1 MTKQLCLIGG
11 GSHLELRGLAALL
24 GYREILTITAED
36 IVDLSAGAGDI
47 FIAEEKPSIREKL
60 TLSMADRSAPVLLD
74 PGVRCGADTFI
85 GDGSY
90 VGPGVILGA
99 DAKIGEHV
107 IIHAGSLIGEGTS
120 VGKGTVIGQGA
131 NIGRGVTIGADCKLA
146 PGVILRDAVTIREGT
161 ILAEGEIVLKDLV
174 TKMVYK
180 RGRWVYKEEG

>member
-24 GYREILTITAED
+24 GYQKILTITPEEV
-36 IVDLSAGAGDI
+36 VDLSEGQDDI
-47 FIAEEKPSIREKL
+47 FITEEKPSLRGKL
-60 TLSMADRSAPVLLD
+60 TLSMADRPAPVLLD
-74 PGVRCGADTFI
+74 PGARCGADTLI

-99 DAKIGEHV
+99 GAEVGEHV

-120 VGKGTVIGQGA
+120 VGRGTIIGQGA
-131 NIGRGVTIGADCKLA
+131 NIGRGVTIGEHCVLG
-146 PGVILRDAVTIREGT
+146 PGVILRDGVTIREGT
-161 ILAEGEIVLKDLV
+161 VLAEGEIVLKDLV
-174 TKMVYK
+174 TKMVFK